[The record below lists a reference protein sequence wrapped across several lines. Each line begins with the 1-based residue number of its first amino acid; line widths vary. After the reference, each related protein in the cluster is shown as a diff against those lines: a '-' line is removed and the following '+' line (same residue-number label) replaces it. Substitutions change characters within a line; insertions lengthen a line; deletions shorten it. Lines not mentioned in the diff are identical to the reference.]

1 MKRKALLMVVL
12 MMALIGAGLGS
23 AMANGTA
30 LPSAEAKAVY
40 EYLTKV
46 SPYQNWPL
54 FPGTKKLYE
63 GKHPHGALLTT
74 YVSPDALEAIQ
85 NRTGQLPDGSIIV
98 KENYMPDGK
107 LDALTIMYRVKGF
120 DPDAGDWFW
129 AKYGANGSIDAA
141 GKVPMCSGCHTAV
154 IQNDWVF
161 TGPLK

>member
-1 MKRKALLMVVL
+1 MKSNLFVVALMAVFLLVGIGSGAAADSLPKAE
-12 MMALIGAGLGS
+12 GQ
-23 AMANGTA
+23 
-30 LPSAEAKAVY
+30 AVY

-46 SPYQNWPL
+46 SPYQDWPL
-54 FPGTKKLYE
+54 FPGTQKLYE

-74 YVSPDALEAIQ
+74 YVSPDAQAAIQ
-85 NRTGQLPDGSIIV
+85 NRAGQLPDGTIIV

-107 LDALTIMYRVKGF
+107 LDALTVMYRVKGF
-120 DPDAGDWFW
+120 NPEAGDWFW
-129 AKYGANGSIDAA
+129 AKYGANGNIDAE